1 MYYFNI
7 MFVCIILVVYTVLL
21 LVSVLLV
28 YVFLKHGTKNTNFFI
43 TRFTFRIEYKNR
55 GFFLLLLLLLL
66 LAIR

>member
-1 MYYFNI
+1 MHHSC
-7 MFVCIILVVYTVLL
+7 CIYGIIIS
-21 LVSVLLV
+21 VSTTCV